1 MVLYCNLH
9 TVYFMFFILFL
20 ILCTLF
26 ILKFLSYLCMI
37 PKNCSI
43 GIILNFGMYDIP
55 FCIRYKY
62 DAKFGMLL
70 RTHRFILFLHYFILL
85 SLL

>member
-1 MVLYCNLH
+1 
-9 TVYFMFFILFL
+9 
-20 ILCTLF
+20 
-26 ILKFLSYLCMI
+26 MI